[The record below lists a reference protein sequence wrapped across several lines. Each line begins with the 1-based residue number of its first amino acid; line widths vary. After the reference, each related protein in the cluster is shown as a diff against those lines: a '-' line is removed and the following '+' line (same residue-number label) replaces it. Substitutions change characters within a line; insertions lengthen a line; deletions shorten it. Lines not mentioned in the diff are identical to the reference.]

1 MRKQTISSDT
11 IARTIVLVL
20 ALVNQ
25 ILAIEGKS
33 AISFANSDIYQLVSL
48 CWTIGASIA
57 AWWKN
62 LPVKRT
68 NGANASSKTEINRQM
83 TRKRKG
89 EQHVRCHISNGSAV

>member
-48 CWTIGASIA
+48 IWTIGASVT

-62 LPVKRT
+62 NSFTAAARKADELKDELKAKR
-68 NGANASSKTEINRQM
+68 
-83 TRKRKG
+83 
-89 EQHVRCHISNGSAV
+89 

>member
-1 MRKQTISSDT
+1 MRKQTISPDT
-11 IARTIVLVL
+11 IARTIILVL

-62 LPVKRT
+62 NSFTSAAIQADEYMKEIKHE
-68 NGANASSKTEINRQM
+68 NASYTES
-83 TRKRKG
+83 
-89 EQHVRCHISNGSAV
+89 ED

>member
-20 ALVNQ
+20 ASVNQ

-62 LPVKRT
+62 NSFTCLACEADEWRKC
-68 NGANASSKTEINRQM
+68 RQQD
-83 TRKRKG
+83 RNQQADDAEKKG
-89 EQHVRCHISNGSAV
+89 